1 MPSRVGKLP
10 IAIPS
15 GVQVT
20 QSGTGIQVKGPKG
33 QMEFR
38 VAHGVEVSVGPK
50 EITVTQAG
58 GGKQALA
65 LHGTTRAILANM
77 VEGVTKGFSKVL
89 EIQGTGYRAQT
100 SGKKLTLQLG
110 YSHPIEYEPP
120 AGVTIA
126 AESPTRIVVS
136 GYNKEVVGQVAAII
150 RDFRPPEPYKG
161 KGIRYAGEYVR
172 RKAGKAAGGK
182 SAA

>member
-1 MPSRVGKLP
+1 MPSRVGKVP
-10 IAIPS
+10 ISIPS

-20 QSGTGIQVKGPKG
+20 REASAIRVKGPKG
-33 QMEFR
+33 ELEFR
-38 VAHGVEVSVGPK
+38 LAHGVEVAVEPK
-50 EITVTQAG
+50 EIVVTQVG

-65 LHGTTRAILANM
+65 LHGTTRAVLANM
-77 VEGVTKGFSKVL
+77 VEGVTKGFTKVL
-89 EIQGTGYRAQT
+89 EIQGTGYRAQM

-110 YSHPIEYEPP
+110 YSHPIEYQPP
-120 AGVTIA
+120 AGITIA
-126 AESPTRIVVS
+126 TESPTRIVVS
-136 GYNKEVVGQVAAII
+136 GYNKEQVGQVAAVI